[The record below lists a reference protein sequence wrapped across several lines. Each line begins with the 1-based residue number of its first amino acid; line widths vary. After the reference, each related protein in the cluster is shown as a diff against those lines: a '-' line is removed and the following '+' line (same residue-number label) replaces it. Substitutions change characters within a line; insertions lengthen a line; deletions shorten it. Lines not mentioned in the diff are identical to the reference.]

1 MPGTSVG
8 ALSSIPLRS
17 GMTKRLLVLLV
28 LSACILIYRGA
39 DLVQSLNGV
48 PEVAGFGRVDLRQ
61 GRMVVVAV
69 PPEDLDGR
77 PSTAALIGLKP
88 GDAVI
93 AFEHPDGSRVS
104 VTGLNVV
111 GQALKELPR
120 AGGGAIIVAR
130 QGGSAA
136 REVRLPVPARRGS
149 GPIAAATR
157 IALNVLLPLLAV
169 ATALLI
175 GFLRPDDSR
184 AFLAGLLFLCFS
196 ALFGMYYWTLP
207 PGIRELAAVVHT
219 GLSILF
225 SYTFMRFFLVFP
237 TPGLIDRRLPWLKHV
252 MLVPVLCLAALSI
265 AISLQAG
272 VSLTAAERLEAVLR
286 LRGVDIAYIILILGM
301 LLLGLISGV
310 WRAFAAPTPDERRR
324 LGILIA
330 GAAAGLLPMMA
341 IIVYVSATGATSL
354 AVWMA
359 PIVVVTL
366 PIFPLSFIYVV
377 VRHRVL
383 GVSVAIRRGLQYA
396 LVSRGFLLA
405 EGLAVFL
412 ALYLAIGPLIVRAF
426 PEAGAGG
433 VATTNAVAAAGVVIG
448 LGHVNRRVKTLLDRR
463 FFREPYN
470 AQQVLGDL
478 GASLQ
483 EAATDSGRLATA
495 LAGSLARALH
505 AAYAE
510 VYLDSTAVNYTPLPG
525 AASPGEAARRMSC
538 AARVVL
544 DPQTGSAA
552 GAQAVVPTPSLDP
565 TALLDRWAGN
575 GDGAAVVEL
584 DSPTDLRGIA
594 RHLKGA
600 QRPGRMRED
609 LVRAGLER
617 ASVAAALTVRGT
629 RLGWLVLGDRLSEE
643 AYSVE
648 DRELVRAA
656 AQQAAVALDYTKLI
670 GRVAEQE
677 ALKRE
682 LDIARDVQA
691 GLLPQKRPPIAGL
704 DYDGT
709 CRMAREVG
717 GDYFDFLDLGAG
729 RLGLALGDISGKGVS
744 AALLMASLQAFLRSR
759 ARQCVDQPAL
769 LVRQVNE
776 SLVESTDPSKFATF
790 FYAVYDS
797 AARTL
802 TYVNAGHN
810 PPFLLRAGTSVVSRL
825 RPTGMALGF
834 DERAV
839 YSDGNEALASGDLL
853 LAFTDG
859 LTEALNEA
867 GEEFGEARLAGLLV
881 GNRHLSASELQRRI
895 DAELEA
901 FCGRAPQYDDVTIVV
916 ARVI

>member
-1 MPGTSVG
+1 
-8 ALSSIPLRS
+8 
-17 GMTKRLLVLLV
+17 MTKRLLVLLV
-28 LSACILIYRGA
+28 LSASILVYRGT
-39 DLVQSLNGV
+39 DLVQSMRGV
-48 PEVAGFGRVDLRQ
+48 PEVASFGRVALRE
-61 GRMVVVAV
+61 GRMVVTAV

-77 PSTAALIGLKP
+77 PSAAAIIGLKP

-93 AFEHPDGSRVS
+93 AFERPDGSRAP

-111 GQALKELPR
+111 GQALKDLPR

-130 QGGSAA
+130 QEGSTA
-136 REVRLPVPARRGS
+136 REVRLPVPARRSS
-149 GPIAAATR
+149 GPITAATR
-157 IALNVLLPLLAV
+157 IVLNVLLPLLAV

-175 GFLRPDDSR
+175 GFLRPDDSH

-196 ALFGMYYWTLP
+196 ALFGLYYWTLP

-225 SYTFMRFFLVFP
+225 GYTFMRFFLVFP
-237 TPGLIDRRLPWLKHV
+237 TPGPIDRRLPWLKHV
-252 MLVPVLCLAALSI
+252 TLVPVLCLAVLFI
-265 AISLQAG
+265 AISLQAA
-272 VSLTAAERLEAVLR
+272 VSLKAAERLESVLR
-286 LRGVDIAYIILILGM
+286 LRGVEITYLVLMFGM
-301 LLLGLISGV
+301 LLLGLVSGV

-341 IIVYVSATGATSL
+341 IIAYVMATGATTL

-383 GVSVAIRRGLQYA
+383 GVSLAIRRGLQYA

-412 ALYLAIGPLIVRAF
+412 ALYLGIGPLIVRAF
-426 PEAGAGG
+426 PDAGAGG
-433 VATTNAVAAAGVVIG
+433 VATTNAMAATGVVIG
-448 LGHVNRRVKTLLDRR
+448 LGRVNRRVKTLLDRR

-478 GASLQ
+478 GASMQ
-483 EAATDSGRLATA
+483 EAATDSGRLATV

-510 VYLDSTAVNYTPLPG
+510 VYLDSRVVSHAPRAGNANAG
-525 AASPGEAARRMSC
+525 GAARRMSC

-544 DPQTGSAA
+544 DPQTGSASDDH
-552 GAQAVVPTPSLDP
+552 GASTARTLDP
-565 TALLDRWAGN
+565 TDVLDRWARDV
-575 GDGAAVVEL
+575 DGAAVVEL

-594 RHLKGA
+594 RHLAGA
-600 QRPGRMRED
+600 QGPVRLRED
-609 LVRAGLER
+609 LARAGLDH
-617 ASVAAALTVRGT
+617 ASVAASLTVRGT
-629 RLGWLVLGDRLSEE
+629 RLGWLVLGDKLSEE
-643 AYSVE
+643 AYSAE

-656 AQQAAVALDYTKLI
+656 AQQAAVAIDYTKLI

-677 ALKRE
+677 AMKRE

-691 GLLPQKRPPIAGL
+691 GLLPQKRPSIAGL

-717 GDYFDFLDLGAG
+717 GDYFDFLDLGEG

-759 ARQCVDQPAL
+759 ARQRVDEPAL
-769 LVRQVNE
+769 LVTHVNE
-776 SLVESTDPSKFATF
+776 ALVESTDSSKFATF
-790 FYAVYDS
+790 FYAVYDA
-797 AARTL
+797 AARQL

-834 DERAV
+834 DAGAV
-839 YSDGNEALASGDLL
+839 YGDAKEALASGDLL

-859 LTEALNEA
+859 VTEALNEA

-881 GNRHLSASELQRRI
+881 GNRHLGASELQRRI

-901 FCGRAPQYDDVTIVV
+901 FCGRAPQHDDVTIVV

>member
-1 MPGTSVG
+1 
-8 ALSSIPLRS
+8 
-17 GMTKRLLVLLV
+17 MTKRLLVLLV
-28 LSACILIYRGA
+28 LSASILVYRA
-39 DLVQSLNGV
+39 TDLVQSLSGV
-48 PEVAGFGRVDLRQ
+48 QEVAGFGRVDLRQ

-77 PSTAALIGLKP
+77 PSTAVLIGLKP

-111 GQALKELPR
+111 GQALKDLPR
-120 AGGGAIIVAR
+120 AGGGAMIVAR
-130 QGGSAA
+130 QDGSAA
-136 REVRLPVPARRGS
+136 HEVRLPVPARRSS
-149 GPIAAATR
+149 GPITAATR
-157 IALNVLLPLLAV
+157 IVLNALLPLLAV

-175 GFLRPDDSR
+175 GFLRPDDGH

-237 TPGLIDRRLPWLKHV
+237 TPGPIDRRLPWLKHV
-252 MLVPVLCLAALSI
+252 ALVPVMCLAALSI

-272 VSLTAAERLEAVLR
+272 VSLHAAERLESVLR
-286 LRGVDIAYIILILGM
+286 LRGVELTYIALMFGM
-301 LLLGLISGV
+301 LLLGLVSGV

-330 GAAAGLLPMMA
+330 GAAAGLLPMIA
-341 IIVYVSATGATSL
+341 IIVYVSATGATKP

-359 PIVVVTL
+359 PIVIVTL

-383 GVSVAIRRGLQYA
+383 GVSLAVRRGLQYA

-412 ALYLAIGPLIVRAF
+412 ALYLAIAPLIARAF
-426 PEAGAGG
+426 PDAGAGG
-433 VATTNAVAAAGVVIG
+433 VATTNVVAAAGVVIG

-478 GASLQ
+478 GASMQ
-483 EAATDSGRLATA
+483 EAAADSGRLVTA
-495 LAGSLARALH
+495 LAGSLAGALH

-510 VYLDSTAVNYTPLPG
+510 VYLDSRVVGHSPQAG
-525 AASPGEAARRMSC
+525 AANPGGTAPRMSR

-544 DPQTGSAA
+544 DPQTGFAA
-552 GAQAVVPTPSLDP
+552 DGQAFVPAPTLDP
-565 TALLDRWAGN
+565 TELLDRWAGH

-584 DSPTDLRGIA
+584 DSPSDLRGIA
-594 RHLKGA
+594 RRLKGL
-600 QRPGRMRED
+600 QGPGRMRED

-617 ASVAAALTVRGT
+617 ASVAAALTVRGV
-629 RLGWLVLGDRLSEE
+629 RLGWLVLGDKLSEE

-648 DRELVRAA
+648 DRELVRTA

-691 GLLPQKRPPIAGL
+691 GLLPQKRPSIAGL

-717 GDYFDFLDLGAG
+717 GDYFDFLDLGEG

-759 ARQCVDQPAL
+759 ARQRVDEPAL
-769 LVRQVNE
+769 LVTQVNE
-776 SLVESTDPSKFATF
+776 ALVESTDSSKFATF

-802 TYVNAGHN
+802 RYVNAGHN

-834 DERAV
+834 DAGAV
-839 YSDGNEALASGDLL
+839 YGDGNEALASGDLL

-859 LTEALNEA
+859 VTEALNEA

-881 GNRHLSASELQRRI
+881 GNRHLGASELQRLI

-901 FCGRAPQYDDVTIVV
+901 YSGRAPQHDDVTIVV
-916 ARVI
+916 ARVS